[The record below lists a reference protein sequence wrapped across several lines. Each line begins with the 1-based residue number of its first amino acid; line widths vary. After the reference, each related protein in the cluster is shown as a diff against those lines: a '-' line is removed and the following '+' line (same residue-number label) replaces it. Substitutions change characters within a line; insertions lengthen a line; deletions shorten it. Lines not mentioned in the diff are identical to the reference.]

1 MTSNCKQGLKV
12 EIHFYLKSEGRKERG
27 KNAPTGSKVGER
39 ITKHAGKYGL
49 HKTTHESYNRA
60 LAPPTLRLLKED
72 AIFCVYSASPP
83 NLRRF
88 NEGLLL
94 DHQLLCAPA
103 QTEYCA
109 SIGDGLC
116 NHLVQLSVHLN
127 NLVVH
132 RAHRHRMQNADVERI
147 MIQSSPVANRLVG
160 NNALENSV
168 QVHRIRVDE
177 NGSHLYPNCPA

>member
-94 DHQLLCAPA
+94 DSGPSANAKIELYAGCCVPLLRLNIVPA
-103 QTEYCA
+103 
-109 SIGDGLC
+109 
-116 NHLVQLSVHLN
+116 
-127 NLVVH
+127 
-132 RAHRHRMQNADVERI
+132 
-147 MIQSSPVANRLVG
+147 
-160 NNALENSV
+160 
-168 QVHRIRVDE
+168 
-177 NGSHLYPNCPA
+177 